1 MAAQA
6 RAEAERFQ
14 DAPGLRGTSCVL
26 ASPAMM
32 LDCYSKLPHH
42 VEVMISLMKSEL
54 RKIRSDLAKWRT
66 PSELKAICNQIC
78 EEVDGKTFFNKG
90 GLTFITEAIVA
101 ADFGVERAASLVRL
115 TPENEER
122 PDFELDFG
130 DRIEKFE
137 MVQAD
142 RKGRRRGDE
151 YKAKAELPV
160 VTGSRLGVP
169 LPDEITEMVRT
180 AACKK
185 AKPYPPGTRLVI
197 YLEAPKSR
205 SYEFLLGASFT
216 DAVYNARPFFSAIWV
231 MWQGTP
237 YEIS

>member
-1 MAAQA
+1 
-6 RAEAERFQ
+6 
-14 DAPGLRGTSCVL
+14 
-26 ASPAMM
+26 MM

-42 VEVMISLMKSEL
+42 VEIMISLTKPGL
-54 RKIRSDLAKWRT
+54 KKIRSDLAEWRT
-66 PSELKAICNQIC
+66 PSELKDICNQIR

-101 ADFGVERAASLVRL
+101 ADFGVERAASRVRL
-115 TPENEER
+115 TPEIEER

-142 RKGRRRGDE
+142 RRGRRRGDE
-151 YKAKAELPV
+151 YRAKAELPAGTV
-160 VTGSRLGVP
+160 IHLGAP

-185 AKPYPPGTRLVI
+185 AKPYPSGTRLII
-197 YLEAPKSR
+197 YLEAPKFR
-205 SYEFLLGASFT
+205 SDESLLGASFT
-216 DAVYNARPFFSAIWV
+216 NAVYGARPFFSAIWV
-231 MWQGTP
+231 MWQGIP